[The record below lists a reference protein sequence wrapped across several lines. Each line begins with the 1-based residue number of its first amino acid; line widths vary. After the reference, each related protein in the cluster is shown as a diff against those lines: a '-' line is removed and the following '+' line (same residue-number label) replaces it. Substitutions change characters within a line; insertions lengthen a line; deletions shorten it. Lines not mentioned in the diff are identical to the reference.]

1 MTTTNPLL
9 SVDEALSRLLSMVE
23 PQLRTETI
31 PTIEAGGRVLA
42 EDQYSQIAV
51 PAFDNSAMDGYALHI
66 GDFESLPKQFPVVQ
80 RIAAGDTG
88 VALQV
93 GEAAR
98 IFTGAPVPEGCNAVV
113 MQEDCVIEEGILQVS
128 GQIRAGQ
135 HIRCAGEDI
144 QIGQCILQ
152 AGTLLKPQHV
162 AQAASV
168 GLAVLPVFKTL
179 KVGVFFTGNELVMP
193 GNPLPPGGIYNS
205 NRFSVVSLLRNLGC
219 EVTDYGT
226 VPDNLEATVSTLAM
240 AAISNHVVLTSGGV
254 SVGEEDHVKR
264 AVQKLGE
271 IDVWRIAMKPGKP
284 LAVGR
289 LDRTLFIG
297 LPGNPVSTFVTFC
310 MMARPIILR
319 AMGVKDVSTRQYQL
333 PAAFNWPKADKRREF
348 LRARINEQGQV
359 ELYPHQG
366 SGVLSSVVWG
376 HGLVDLPAGQTVNT
390 GDRVCFISY
399 DSLVSA

>member
-1 MTTTNPLL
+1 MTLANTLL
-9 SVDEALSRLLSMVE
+9 SVDEALERLLAQVE
-23 PQLRTETI
+23 PQLRIETI
-31 PTIEAGGRVLA
+31 PTIDACGRVLA
-42 EDQYSQIAV
+42 EDQISSIAV
-51 PAFDNSAMDGYALHI
+51 PAFDNSAMDGYALHVP
-66 GDFESLPKQFPVVQ
+66 DFANMPAQYPVVQ

-88 VALQV
+88 VALQA

-98 IFTGAPVPEGCNAVV
+98 IFTGAPVPPGCNAVV
-113 MQEDCVIEEGILQVS
+113 MQEDCVIEQGALRVSSQV
-128 GQIRAGQ
+128 RANQ
-135 HIRCAGEDI
+135 HIRRAGEDI
-144 QIGQCILQ
+144 QVGQCILK

-205 NRFSVVSLLRNLGC
+205 NRFTIVSLLRRLGC

-240 AAISNHVVLTSGGV
+240 AAISNHVVVTSGGV

-284 LAVGR
+284 LAVGK

-310 MMARPIILR
+310 KMARPMILR
-319 AMGVKDVSTRQYQL
+319 AMGVQDVDAPVYQL
-333 PAAFNWPKADKRREF
+333 PAAFSWPKADKRREF
-348 LRARINEQGQV
+348 LRARLNAEGKV

-376 HGLVDLPAGQTVNT
+376 QGLVDLPAGQTVEP
-390 GDRVCFISY
+390 GQMVQFVPY
-399 DSLVSA
+399 DSLVNS